1 MQNPNRSPRPHTTRE
16 KIASGLPKRHADD
29 SETPTS
35 SEFEEFVDGDP
46 IVDDDDAWDPDEWED
61 E

>member
-1 MQNPNRSPRPHTTRE
+1 MQNPHRPDRPHTIRE
-16 KIASGLPKRHADD
+16 KIASGQRKPRDDD